1 VHGDKSTRPRG
12 RAGWDVEANGL
23 FVAPPVTVIVS
34 DEAHPTLFKSL
45 GVLGL
50 GRSRVVRVGTDGQG
64 RMRADRLPEI
74 SGPTILCLQAGNV
87 NINTGAFDP
96 LRKRSPNRIFLADL
110 ESAKLVSIAATK
122 VAKWIWIGNGWSGV

>member
-1 VHGDKSTRPRG
+1 
-12 RAGWDVEANGL
+12 
-23 FVAPPVTVIVS
+23 VAPPVTVIVS

-122 VAKWIWIGNGWSGV
+122 VAKWIWIGSG